1 MIKTAKA
8 PESAHPETN
17 GADPRNA
24 DPAPKVAKRTKA
36 ARSPKAKG
44 TKKKRKPAST
54 DRGSQSGK
62 GTTFT
67 RRPFP
72 QNSLEDAL
80 TIPQA
85 IKDKNNGNPLNTD
98 LVAKAVNLSRQ
109 GGKFYYLCAS
119 ARDYGLTIGSR
130 DTDEIALDE
139 IGRAVVFADTP
150 QFRRQKQIDA
160 FLKIEPFKKVFD
172 YYGGTASLPEGEF
185 VSNVL
190 QNRVGLAKEE
200 HESFLDLFK
209 RNCKFLEVENGLG
222 DVPQPRST
230 TGRPGEVDIAIV
242 GQPRGKFDR
251 TAFVIM
257 PFSEKGQIERPKG
270 FFDEVL
276 KSLITPAGN
285 SAKFAVETA
294 RREGSDVIHHTIINQ
309 LIEADLVVAD
319 LTDHNPSVLFELG
332 IRIAMNK
339 PVCLIKAEGTGA
351 IFDVDN
357 MMRVLSYSPNLWVST
372 LKTDVLKLT
381 DHINGAWDTRETGH
395 SYMTILTA
403 PHQAGRAAVVS
414 A

>member
-1 MIKTAKA
+1 M
-8 PESAHPETN
+8 
-17 GADPRNA
+17 
-24 DPAPKVAKRTKA
+24 
-36 ARSPKAKG
+36 
-44 TKKKRKPAST
+44 
-54 DRGSQSGK
+54 
-62 GTTFT
+62 
-67 RRPFP
+67 
-72 QNSLEDAL
+72 

-85 IKDKNNGNPLNTD
+85 IKDKNNGNPLDTE
-98 LVAKAVNLSRQ
+98 LVAKAVELSRQ
-109 GGKFYYLCAS
+109 GPKFYYLCAS

-139 IGRAVVFADTP
+139 IGRAIVFADTP
-150 QFRRQKQIDA
+150 QSRRQKQIEA
-160 FLKIEPFKKVFD
+160 FFKIEAFKKVFD
-172 YYGGTASLPEGEF
+172 YYGGTTSLPEGEF

-200 HESFLDLFK
+200 HESFIELFK
-209 RNCKFLEVENGLG
+209 KNCKFLEIENGLG

-230 TGRPGEVDIAIV
+230 TAQPGEVDIAIV

-257 PFSEKGQIERPKG
+257 PFSEKGIIERPKG

-285 SAKFAVETA
+285 TAKFAVETA

-332 IRIAMNK
+332 IRIAMKK
-339 PVCLIKAEGTGA
+339 PVCLIKAEGTGP

-357 MMRVLSYSPNLWVST
+357 LMRVLSYSPNLWAST

-381 DHINGAWDTRETGH
+381 EHINGAWDAKDSGN
-395 SYMTILTA
+395 SYMSILTS
-403 PHQAGRAAVVS
+403 PHLAGRVAAV
-414 A
+414 